1 MARLDLVCRDCGH
14 RFEVVTRVAIRERQ
28 KRCPEC
34 KSQNVRQTFAGF
46 LRNGSL
52 KDASCGAPQRSCG
65 YG

>member
-1 MARLDLVCRDCGH
+1 MATFALVCRDCGH
-14 RFEVVTRVAIRERQ
+14 TFEVLTRVAIRERQ

-34 KSQNVRQTFAGF
+34 SSQNVRQTFGSF

-52 KDASCGAPQRSCG
+52 SDPSCGAPQRSSG

>member
-1 MARLDLVCRDCGH
+1 MAHLDLVCRDCDH
-14 RFEVVTRVAIRERQ
+14 RFEVVTRVAIREKQ

-34 KSQNVRQTFAGF
+34 GSQNVRQTFASF

-52 KDASCGAPQRSCG
+52 TDVSCGAPQRSSG

>member
-14 RFEVVTRVAIRERQ
+14 RFEVVTRAAIRGKQ

-34 KSQNVRQTFAGF
+34 GSMNVRQTIASF

-52 KDASCGAPQRSCG
+52 TDASCGAPQRSSG